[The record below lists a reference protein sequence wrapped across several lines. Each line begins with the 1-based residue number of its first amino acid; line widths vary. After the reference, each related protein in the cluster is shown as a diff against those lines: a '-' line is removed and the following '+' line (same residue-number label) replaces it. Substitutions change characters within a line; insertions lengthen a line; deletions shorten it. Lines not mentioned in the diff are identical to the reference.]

1 MAGLTGPTAGTD
13 LVRRVLG
20 HKTIGCTLIGCTL
33 MCFVTLLFA
42 SGCDQ
47 EPDGF
52 DATTPGKGP
61 GQMVGNEGP
70 LNEGPFVGV
79 DDSLPDP
86 REVAPPDDA
95 ALPDCGEE
103 CLDFCDGLDLQNPVN
118 RGLCPSLWGVGLEPR
133 PVKTAEA
140 CRRLFADMIGRF
152 PTRGEV
158 KDTCAGRSWS
168 EVVNDLMNRD
178 EFVEINQRRWA
189 DRLLYNNEA
198 VSVVRIFDADDLV
211 GKLYRGE
218 VAYDQ
223 FASVISAHPVLTR
236 RYATAGDRSEALF
249 WLLMGR
255 PPLGSER
262 SDLARLYNLW
272 HNGYYDHPQ
281 LGERLPDAFIEYE
294 CVTDDGAPDSE
305 TKGACTSVLWGYNEL
320 ILKPDMRADGD
331 ERRMWSGLL
340 KAHEWAKLQMPGQLL
355 SRQQEFWEKA
365 VDDVIEQYLDY
376 ELGRFAPEVR
386 DELVDHL
393 LSHDADI
400 RSVHFAVATSAAY
413 LQSAHGQT
421 DTSFRWTWGPLKQV
435 HAETWI
441 DTIDHTTG
449 YDLGDCDHRIPEPGD
464 LARSDRL
471 GALALIKNSRWELE
485 DDGDIRDDYRSLA
498 QSLGGCPRNDV
509 GGRFRIVSILTT
521 AQQLNF
527 VNQVCNPSFNGDFKG
542 VGASELLSSNIDSD
556 VAVTAELAEKI
567 VSYQT
572 KKFFSRAATTDELAS
587 AREHGEACAR
597 QVCTAEEFARPACF
611 ALLSSSEMLFY

>member
-1 MAGLTGPTAGTD
+1 VWIAALFFVAG
-13 LVRRVLG
+13 
-20 HKTIGCTLIGCTL
+20 C
-33 MCFVTLLFA
+33 FA
-42 SGCDQ
+42 SGCQ
-47 EPDGF
+47 EEPNNF
-52 DATTPGKGP
+52 DAQNPGKGP

-70 LNEGPFVGV
+70 INEGPFAGV
-79 DDSLPDP
+79 DDSLPDA
-86 REVAPPDDA
+86 REVAPPDDES
-95 ALPDCGEE
+95 LPNCGED
-103 CLDFCDGLDLQNPVN
+103 CLDYCDSLDLQNPVN

-133 PVKTAEA
+133 PVNTEEA
-140 CRRLFADMIGRF
+140 CRRLHADMIGRF
-152 PTRGEV
+152 PTRSEV
-158 KDTCAGRSWS
+158 EEVCAGRSWG
-168 EVVNDLMNRD
+168 EVVNELMSRD
-178 EFVEINQRRWA
+178 EFVELNQRRWA

-211 GKLYRGE
+211 GKLYRGQ

-223 FASVISAHPVLTR
+223 FAAVISAHPVLTR

-272 HNGYYDHPQ
+272 SNGYYDHPR
-281 LGERLPDAFIEYE
+281 LGERLPDAFIDYE
-294 CVTDDGAPDSE
+294 CVTDDGEPDPE

-320 ILKPDMRADGD
+320 ILTPDIRADRD
-331 ERRMWSGLL
+331 EGEMWSGLL
-340 KAHEWAKLQMPGQLL
+340 KSHEWEKLQMPGKIL
-355 SRQQEFWEKA
+355 SREREFWEKA

-386 DELVDHL
+386 DELIADL
-393 LSHDADI
+393 LNHDADI
-400 RSVHFAVATSAAY
+400 RSVHYAVATSAAY
-413 LQSAHGQT
+413 LQSAHGQS
-421 DTSFRWTWGPLKQV
+421 DTRFRWTWGPLKQV

-441 DTIDHTTG
+441 DTINHTTG
-449 YDLGDCDHRIPEPGD
+449 YDLGDCDHRIPEPD
-464 LARSDRL
+464 NLMRSERI
-471 GALALIKNSRWELE
+471 GAYALIKNSRWQLD
-485 DDGDIRDDYRSLA
+485 DDGDIRDGYRSLA

-527 VNQVCNPSFNGDFKG
+527 VNKVCNPSFNGDLRG
-542 VGASELLSSNIDSD
+542 VSASELLPSSVDAD
-556 VAVTAELAEKI
+556 VAVDRDLAETI
-567 VSYQT
+567 VAHQT
-572 KKFFSRAATTDELAS
+572 KKFLSRKATNAELED